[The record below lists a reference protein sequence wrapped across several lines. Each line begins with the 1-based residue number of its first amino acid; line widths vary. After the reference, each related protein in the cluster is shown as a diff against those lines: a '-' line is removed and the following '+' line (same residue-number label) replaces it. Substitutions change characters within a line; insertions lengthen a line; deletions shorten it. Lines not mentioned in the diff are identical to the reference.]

1 MGFLICAR
9 TVVVVCQTA
18 DLQGFRRFEKGVQ
31 LVLGHVHLP
40 VVHELEQRE
49 EIVVL
54 DVAQDDYRVLAW
66 VALQ

>member
-9 TVVVVCQTA
+9 TFVVVRQTP

-40 VVHELEQRE
+40 IVHELEQRE

-54 DVAQDDYRVLAW
+54 DVAQDDYRVLAR